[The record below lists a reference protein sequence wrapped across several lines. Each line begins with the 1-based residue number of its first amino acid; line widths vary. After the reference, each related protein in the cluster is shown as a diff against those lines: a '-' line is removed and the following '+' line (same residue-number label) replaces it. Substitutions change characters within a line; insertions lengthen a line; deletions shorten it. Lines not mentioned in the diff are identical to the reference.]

1 MKWIFEATARAPSE
15 LRFSEFFSLNYRLLA
30 DFLSDL
36 GKRVKLV
43 KFEAKHE
50 YLCFGRL
57 ENIKIPHIHLKFT
70 ICVSLNGY
78 QFKIKASN
86 TRNWSQWDWDF
97 TQKKKQFDSDYDIDS
112 AQLVSLW
119 LRQNRVDSNFTQ
131 TISLG
136 PVATIYGIRIM
147 EPNYFW
153 CHAMAWMYS
162 IRWTSSS
169 TCSTR
174 STSTTNWTS
183 CWRTFKRTTL
193 MSKKSN
199 KDLPTGRDGWTIVGW
214 IPDMFSLNSNRSV
227 LWFGRQYHLSTH
239 LRSPAN
245 HNPHLHHRGFNHL
258 RSVRLTVLLFSRN
271 C

>member
-1 MKWIFEATARAPSE
+1 MKWIFGATARAPSE
-15 LRFSEFFSLNYRLLA
+15 LRFSEFCSLNNRLLA
-30 DFLSDL
+30 DFLSNL
-36 GKRVKLV
+36 GKWVKLV
-43 KFEAKHE
+43 KFEAEKSICA
-50 YLCFGRL
+50 LGRL

-97 TQKKKQFDSDYDIDS
+97 TQKKKQSDSDYDIDS
-112 AQLVSLW
+112 AQLVSVW

-131 TISLG
+131 TIWATIWSLG
-136 PVATIYGIRIM
+136 PMATIYGIRIM

-174 STSTTNWTS
+174 STWTTNWTS

-193 MSKKSN
+193 MSKMS
-199 KDLPTGRDGWTIVGW
+199 
-214 IPDMFSLNSNRSV
+214 
-227 LWFGRQYHLSTH
+227 H
-239 LRSPAN
+239 
-245 HNPHLHHRGFNHL
+245 
-258 RSVRLTVLLFSRN
+258 
-271 C
+271 